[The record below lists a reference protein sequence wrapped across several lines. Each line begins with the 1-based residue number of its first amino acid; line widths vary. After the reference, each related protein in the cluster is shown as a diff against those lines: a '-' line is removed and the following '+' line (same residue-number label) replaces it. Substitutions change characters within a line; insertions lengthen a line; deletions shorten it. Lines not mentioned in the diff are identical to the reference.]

1 MYREA
6 LSVIAPA
13 DERTPPVEYDDA
25 REETGEETSDDGAP
39 LASGAG
45 SAGSGMHLDVCTR
58 CTGCTMVDPHTLL
71 CVPCEEDVDGMESD
85 GDAEL

>member
-1 MYREA
+1 
-6 LSVIAPA
+6 
-13 DERTPPVEYDDA
+13 
-25 REETGEETSDDGAP
+25 
-39 LASGAG
+39 
-45 SAGSGMHLDVCTR
+45 MHLDVCTR

>member
-1 MYREA
+1 MTIDIRCPLDA
-6 LSVIAPA
+6 LHEVPAP
-13 DERTPPVEYDDA
+13 RLRA
-25 REETGEETSDDGAP
+25 RLGGDLG
-39 LASGAG
+39 L
-45 SAGSGMHLDVCTR
+45 HLDVCTR